1 MRNIGNIGN
10 RNQTSYTIR
19 KGTVQDL
26 DQIAAIYDRILTS
39 EEQGKTVIG
48 WIRGIYPTKNT
59 AVEALKA
66 DELFVMESN
75 KTVVAAARINQ
86 IQVPEYANA
95 NWKWEAE
102 DDQIM
107 VLHTLVVDPLYA
119 GRGYGSS
126 FVKFYEEYAKE
137 KGCLVLR
144 IDTNARNKT
153 ARRLYSHLGYREADI
168 VPCRFNDI
176 PDVQLVCLKKRM

>member
-1 MRNIGNIGN
+1 MEN

-19 KGTVQDL
+19 KGTVDL

-48 WIRGIYPTKNT
+48 WIRGIYPTEDT
-59 AVEALKA
+59 AIEALKA

-102 DDQIM
+102 DNQIM
-107 VLHTLVVDPLYA
+107 VLHTLVVDPLCA
-119 GRGYGSS
+119 GHGYGSA
-126 FVKFYEEYAKE
+126 FVKFYEEYAK
-137 KGCLVLR
+137 KKAALFFAL
-144 IDTNARNKT
+144 IQM
-153 ARRLYSHLGYREADI
+153 RETKQPAD
-168 VPCRFNDI
+168 FT
-176 PDVQLVCLKKRM
+176 LT